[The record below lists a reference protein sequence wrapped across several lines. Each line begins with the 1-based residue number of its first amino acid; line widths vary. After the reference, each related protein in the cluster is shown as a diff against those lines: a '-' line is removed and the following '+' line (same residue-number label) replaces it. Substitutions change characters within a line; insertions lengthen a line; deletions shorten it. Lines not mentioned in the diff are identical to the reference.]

1 MSLVIA
7 SQRVRTT
14 WAGPMTGSAKQSTAP
29 QAEKWIASSRALL
42 AMTKERHLQGLTSF
56 ASLTSNLP
64 SAPEMTKS
72 L

>member
-1 MSLVIA
+1 MSANLQVSLPGLTRQSIA
-7 SQRVRTT
+7 LRENVSWTMDARVKPAHDDR
-14 WAGPMTGSAKQSTAP
+14 GQTA
-29 QAEKWIASSRALL
+29 R
-42 AMTKERHLQGLTSF
+42 RHHLHALTSF